1 MAELR
6 KRVSRLRVPSI
17 VLDRFFPYLIAI
29 PSNRKLC
36 KHGEIMN
43 FFSDFT
49 YETDGPVESQLLLSY
64 MRYERLI
71 VNIKDAG
78 YVG

>member
-17 VLDRFFPYLIAI
+17 VLDRFCFPYLVAI

-36 KHGEIMN
+36 KHREIMN
-43 FFSDFT
+43 FFSDFAH
-49 YETDGPVESQLLLSY
+49 ETDGPVESQLLLSY
-64 MRYERLI
+64 MRYEH
-71 VNIKDAG
+71 
-78 YVG
+78 